1 MKTLDNRI
9 KTQRDTS
16 LKTDKQTSSEETAI
30 DTKEI
35 LIRVEDLFKQVV
47 KELKI
52 NNRIL
57 NEVHDLN
64 VNETDIK

>member
-1 MKTLDNRI
+1 MNRLDNRV

-16 LKTDKQTSSEETAI
+16 LLEKEQTASEETAT
-30 DTKEI
+30 DTKKI
-35 LIRVEDLFKQVV
+35 LTRVEDLFRQVV